1 MGKSNSFSETELNIK
16 LGKGIRFL
24 REDKGYT
31 LESLSKILKSNHGL
45 KISHNLLGKIERGES
60 KIQIDQFIILC
71 KFYKVNLDFF
81 FKEFRIDESVQI
93 KMDDL
98 FQNRFATKII
108 QTVLEIMRTDRSE
121 NDLIQFLNF
130 FLSWYKNVKK
140 IKIATPR
147 PILKVARFK
156 KK

>member
-1 MGKSNSFSETELNIK
+1 MGKLNNLSERELNIK

-31 LESLSKILKSNHGL
+31 LGSLSKALKLNFGL
-45 KISHNLLGKIERGES
+45 RISSNLLGKIERGES

-71 KFYKVNLDFF
+71 KFYRVNLDFF
-81 FKEFRIDESVQI
+81 FKEFKIDESVQI
-93 KMDDL
+93 KIDDL
-98 FQNRFATKII
+98 FQNKFATRII
-108 QTVLEIMRTDRSE
+108 QTVLEIMRTDKSE

-140 IKIATPR
+140 IKIVTHR
-147 PILKVARFK
+147 PILKVARVK
-156 KK
+156 K